1 MDRAKWGV
9 SPTTIQPWLTRWPLQ
24 PDGDPLHTH
33 SSDLWPVRWRGQA
46 AMLKLARSE
55 EERRG
60 AALMTYWRGE
70 GAARVL
76 AVSED
81 GAALLLER
89 LSGPRSL
96 TALVQAGQDDEAS
109 RILCA
114 AVDELHRP
122 RPQPRP
128 ALVPLRVWFRAL
140 WKGAQTD
147 PRLRPAAALAR
158 DLLDDP
164 QDVGVLHGDIHHAN
178 VLDAGARGWLAID
191 PKGLWGERG
200 YDYANILC
208 NPDLSLALSPGRLE
222 RQLDVVAR
230 AARLDPERLRRWVAA
245 YTGLSA
251 AWWLEDGA
259 AEAAAPVLELHRRV
273 LALP

>member
-1 MDRAKWGV
+1 M
-9 SPTTIQPWLTRWPLQ
+9 SPTTFQPWLARWQLQ
-24 PDGDPLHTH
+24 SDGDPLHTY
-33 SSDLWPVRWRGQA
+33 SSDLWPVRWQGQA

-60 AALMTYWRGE
+60 AAQMTYWRGE

-76 AVSED
+76 EVSED

-96 TALVQAGQDDEAS
+96 TALVQTGQDDEAS

-114 AVDELHRP
+114 AVAELHRP

-140 WKGAQTD
+140 WEGARTD

-164 QDVGVLHGDIHHAN
+164 RDVVVLHGDIHHAN

-273 LALP
+273 LALL